1 MKSSVPGVIV
11 LGLTLLVAGCAAKK
25 DPEKLRS
32 QPDDRYETDV
42 ALDDDLRTNLKP
54 RFSPLVLKARP
65 SPLHPPVYSR
75 EVLPP
80 YPDVE
85 GEVSPRVKVRIDF
98 VVGID
103 GSASEYTGALEEGDD
118 PAGLFVAACLE
129 VMDQWRFS
137 PAWRFGGPEKP
148 LQLTPYPAHL
158 IFVFSR
164 ENTGKAQVG
173 AEFR

>member
-1 MKSSVPGVIV
+1 MKSLEPGVIV
-11 LGLTLLVAGCAAKK
+11 LGLTLLVTGCASKK
-25 DPEKLRS
+25 GPENRRS
-32 QPDDRYETDV
+32 ASGDHYETDV
-42 ALDDDLRTNLKP
+42 ALDDTLRTNLKP
-54 RFSPLVLKARP
+54 EFSPLLVEARP

-80 YPDVE
+80 YPEVE
-85 GEVSPRVKVRIDF
+85 GAVSSQVKVRIDF
-98 VVGID
+98 VVGTD

-129 VMDQWRFS
+129 VMNQWRFS